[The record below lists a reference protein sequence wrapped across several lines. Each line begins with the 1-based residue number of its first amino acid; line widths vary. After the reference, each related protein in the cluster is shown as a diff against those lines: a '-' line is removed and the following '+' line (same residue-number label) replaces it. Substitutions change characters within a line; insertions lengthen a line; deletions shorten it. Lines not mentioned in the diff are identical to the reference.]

1 MPQVEDDPQPGNYS
15 KNNLGVVGSQVFSAI
30 YTPVQK
36 YVK

>member
-15 KNNLGVVGSQVFSAI
+15 KNHLGVVGSQVFSAI